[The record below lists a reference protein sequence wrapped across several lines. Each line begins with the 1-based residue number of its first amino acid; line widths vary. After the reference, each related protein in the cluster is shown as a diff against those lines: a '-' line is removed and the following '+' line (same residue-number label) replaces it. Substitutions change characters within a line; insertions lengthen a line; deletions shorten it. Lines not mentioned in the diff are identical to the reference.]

1 VQARSV
7 QTILDSYDL
16 ISVRPTNEKAFLAAC
31 TQVRTDIISL
41 DVSHRISFMLKL
53 PTIRVAL
60 SRGVR
65 FELCYGRAIQG
76 LSGCSA
82 VGVLVVVVGVC
93 VCVFFF
99 LNLFHRCQL
108 TYTLRL

>member
-82 VGVLVVVVGVC
+82 VGFLVAVGGWVC
-93 VCVFFF
+93 VCFF
-99 LNLFHRCQL
+99 LNTSF
-108 TYTLRL
+108 TDVS